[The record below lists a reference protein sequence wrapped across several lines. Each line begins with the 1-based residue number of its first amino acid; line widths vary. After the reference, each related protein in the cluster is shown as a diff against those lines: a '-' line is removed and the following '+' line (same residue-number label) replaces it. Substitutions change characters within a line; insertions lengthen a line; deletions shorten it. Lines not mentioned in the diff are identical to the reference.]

1 MHRILL
7 GKILISTAAHIWI
20 KDVLFDINKKNIGGT
35 NMKNRILA
43 ILLVLIMV
51 VFSACSK
58 PQTSPDTPSTE
69 GNKEPDTTGKV
80 EYTIKIGHSDT
91 VTNLL
96 HVSLENFADYVFK
109 ETNGRVKVDIYA
121 AESIGSNAEMS
132 EMVSMGNLDCIMMP
146 AGQEAVYAPKIA
158 VLGLPFLFANYEQVY
173 KVLDS
178 EVGESL
184 VEDLANHNMI
194 QLAYWENGLRQITN
208 NVRPIEKPEDL
219 KGLKIRTPEDSMT
232 LAIFKTLGASPSPL
246 AFSELYLA
254 LQQGTFDGQ
263 ENPVS
268 NIYANKFQDVQKYI
282 TISNH
287 KYEPKNMIF
296 SLSTWNKLPEDIKAV
311 LLEASKIYGKEH
323 RKAIADSADS
333 MLAEL
338 EAAGMQ
344 VSRPDTSVFQEA
356 TKSVYTDFFAQ
367 NEWAEDIVNQIKE
380 IIATV
385 K

>member
-1 MHRILL
+1 ME
-7 GKILISTAAHIWI
+7 K
-20 KDVLFDINKKNIGGT
+20 
-35 NMKNRILA
+35 RILA
-43 ILLVLIMV
+43 ILLVLIML
-51 VFSACSK
+51 VFSACSA
-58 PQTSPDTPSTE
+58 PPATSPGAPSEE
-69 GNKEPDTTGKV
+69 GPEESDTTGNV

-91 VTNLL
+91 VTNLI
-96 HVSLENFADYVFK
+96 HVSLENFADYVFN

-121 AESIGSNAEMS
+121 AESIGTNAEMA
-132 EMVSMGNLDCIMMP
+132 EMVSMGNLDAVMMP
-146 AGQEAVYAPKIA
+146 AGQEAVYAPKLA
-158 VLGLPFLFANYEQVY
+158 VLGLPFLFSNYEQVY

-178 EVGESL
+178 EIGDSL
-184 VEDLANHNMI
+184 VTDLEKHNMI

-232 LAIFKTLGASPSPL
+232 LAIFKALGASPSPL

-268 NIYANKFQDVQKYI
+268 NIYANKFQDVQKYL

-311 LLEASKIYGKEH
+311 LLEGAKIYGKEH
-323 RKAIADSADS
+323 RKAIAESADS

-344 VSRPDTSVFQEA
+344 VSRPDTKPFQEA
-356 TKSVYTDFFAQ
+356 TMSVYTDFFAQ
-367 NEWAEDIVNQIKE
+367 NDWAEDIVNKINE
-380 IIATV
+380 MIAGV
-385 K
+385 Q